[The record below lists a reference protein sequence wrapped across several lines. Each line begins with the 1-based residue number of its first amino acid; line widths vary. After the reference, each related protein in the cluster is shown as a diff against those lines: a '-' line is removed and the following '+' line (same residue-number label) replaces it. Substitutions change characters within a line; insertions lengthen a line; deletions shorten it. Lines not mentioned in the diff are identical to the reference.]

1 MAFMQKN
8 PILWFWGRISVSFA
22 AAISWYWQ
30 TWQTRSPGG
39 PLSQTYSAG
48 CLHLVHPVKTFKLAH
63 IPHNFQK
70 TSLLEDESI
79 RRANIASPI
88 LLAFSLHTFTT
99 KTTFEKS
106 CFSTTFTCSVF
117 LGNFCEFV
125 RCFPWR
131 NLRKATC
138 FTSNSPK
145 TPYHRM
151 GSCHLPKVKQN
162 IQNSPTPRVFL
173 WFCVK
178 SQSKSF
184 CFINHFFVKT
194 FMLFVGWNFYSWMI
208 W

>member
-1 MAFMQKN
+1 MQKN

-22 AAISWYWQ
+22 ASICWYWQ

-39 PLSQTYSAG
+39 PLSQIYSAG
-48 CLHLVHPVKTFKLAH
+48 GCILFIPWKLSSLPTFHKM
-63 IPHNFQK
+63 
-70 TSLLEDESI
+70 SLLEAESI
-79 RRANIASPI
+79 RRVNIANPI
-88 LLAFSLHTFTT
+88 LLIFSLHTFTT

-106 CFSTTFTCSVF
+106 YFSTTFTCSVF
-117 LGNFCEFV
+117 WGNFCEFL

-131 NLRKATC
+131 NLRKPTC

-145 TPYHRM
+145 TLTPYHRM

-173 WFCVK
+173 WFFVK